1 MNSYLDGRT
10 LPERRFSRF
19 LVFGLV
25 VVLAVGTLTARLFY
39 LQITNGTEFAAIST
53 KQRTVD
59 EPIAAPRGYMY
70 DRNGRLLVKNVPTFA
85 VKVRPADLPDE
96 MRDQV
101 VARLSALLRMDPSE
115 INATIDGNPGS
126 AFDLVRIAQDVDRR
140 TAQLISEAGF
150 ELPGV
155 DVVVEARRQYTDGP
169 LMSQLLGYT
178 GPVSAEQLPDL
189 REQGYQPDDLLG
201 KVGLEA
207 QYETELRGT
216 YGVQTVARDKTGRRT
231 QVLQTVSDAVPG
243 ASLKLTIDT
252 KAQRN
257 AQKALKWAM
266 NKIGMK
272 RGVVIAM
279 NPQTGEILAMVSLPT
294 YDNNKFARGISQTE
308 YKKLLKNKDKPL
320 LNHAIQ
326 AHYAPGSTYK
336 LVTGTGGLADRDI
349 TADTR
354 IMTKPFLTLG
364 ETKFYEW
371 NRRGWGPCDIYC
383 GFGHSSDT
391 YFYQVAGMLGID
403 RLAYWARQ
411 YGFGAP
417 TGVDLPGEV
426 AGIVPDNAWKQ
437 EALGARVFPG
447 ETYQAGIGQG
457 YDAVTPL
464 QLINAYAALANGP
477 VALVS
482 PLVATYPLVTV
493 ALAALV
499 LLPLANGG
507 TLYQPQIVRD
517 IIGPDGTVV
526 RPFEK
531 KVIRKL
537 KVKSGVLRTM
547 REAARSTVTLRHT
560 YNLVDLPIKV
570 AGKSGTAEFGTPDSK
585 GRLPY
590 SSFFVGFTP
599 KDPRNGSFEDHDSRL
614 IVMAFAHD
622 SRTKGN
628 AATEIV
634 KYFFQLHYGIEKDYR
649 LPENLERT
657 NFYSN
662 D

>member
-1 MNSYLDGRT
+1 MNTYLDGRP

-39 LQITNGTEFAAIST
+39 LQITNGTEYAAISNR
-53 KQRTVD
+53 QRTVD
-59 EPIAAPRGYMY
+59 EPIPAPRGYIY
-70 DRNGRLLVKNVPTFA
+70 DRRGRLLVKNVPTFA
-85 VKVRPADLPDE
+85 VKIRPADLPDA

-101 VARLSALLRMDPSE
+101 VTRLSALLRMDPAD

-126 AFDLVRIAQDVDRR
+126 AFDLVRIAQDVDRQ

-155 DVVVEARRQYTDGP
+155 DVAVEARRHYTDGA

-189 REQGYQPDDLLG
+189 REKGYQPDDLLG

-216 YGVQTVARDKTGRRT
+216 YGAETVARDKTGRRT
-231 QVLQTVSDAVPG
+231 HVLQTVRDAVPG
-243 ASLKLTIDT
+243 ASLRLTIDT
-252 KAQRN
+252 RAQKN

-266 NKIGMK
+266 DKIGMT

-294 YDNNKFARGISQTE
+294 YDNNKFARGISQTD

-349 TADTR
+349 TPSTR
-354 IMTKPFLTLG
+354 VMTKGFLTLG
-364 ETKFYEW
+364 DTKFYEW

-391 YFYQVAGMLGID
+391 FFYQVAGMLGID

-426 AGIVPDNAWKQ
+426 EGIVPDNAWKQ
-437 EALGARVFPG
+437 EALGAQVFPG

-464 QLINAYAALANGP
+464 QLINAYAALANG
-477 VALVS
+477 
-482 PLVATYPLVTV
+482 
-493 ALAALV
+493 
-499 LLPLANGG
+499 G
-507 TLYQPQIVRD
+507 TLYQPQIVRE
-517 IIGPDGTVV
+517 IIGPDGAVT
-526 RPFEK
+526 RPFKK
-531 KVIRKL
+531 KVIRKM
-537 KVKSGVLRTM
+537 KVRASVLQTM

-560 YNLVDLPIKV
+560 YNLVDLPIKI
-570 AGKSGTAEFGTPDSK
+570 AGKSGTAEFGTPDSQ

-599 KDPRNGSFEDHDSRL
+599 KDPRNGSFAKHDSRL

-634 KYFFQLHYGIEKDYR
+634 KYFFQLHYGIDKDYR

>member
-1 MNSYLDGRT
+1 MNPFLEGRP
-10 LPERRFSRF
+10 LPQRKFSRF
-19 LVFGLV
+19 LVFGMV
-25 VVLAVGTLTARLFY
+25 IVLAVGTLTARLFY
-39 LQITNGTEFAAIST
+39 LQISNGTEFTAISNR
-53 KQRTVD
+53 QRTVN
-59 EPIAAPRGYMY
+59 EPIPAPRGFMY

-96 MRDQV
+96 VRDEV
-101 VARLSALLRMDPSE
+101 VDRLAALLSMDPSD

-126 AFDLVRIAQDVDRR
+126 AFDLVRVAQDVDRA
-140 TAQLISEAGF
+140 TAQLISEASY
-150 ELPGV
+150 ELPGIEV
-155 DVVVEARRQYTDGP
+155 AVEARRQYTDGP

-178 GPVSAEQLPDL
+178 GPVSAEQLPEL
-189 REQGYQPDDLLG
+189 REKGYQPDDLLG
-201 KVGLEA
+201 QVGLEA
-207 QYETELRGT
+207 QYEAQLRGT
-216 YGVQTVARDKTGRRT
+216 YGVESVARDKTGRRT
-231 QVLQTVSDAVPG
+231 QVLQTVSEPTPG
-243 ASLKLTIDT
+243 DSLTLTIDT

-266 NKIGMK
+266 NRVGMT
-272 RGVVIAM
+272 RGVIIAM

-294 YDNNKFARGISQTE
+294 YDNNKFARGISAKDYE
-308 YKKLLKNKDKPL
+308 KLLKNKDKPL
-320 LNHAIQ
+320 INHAIQ

-336 LVTGTGGLADRDI
+336 LVTGTGGLADREI
-349 TADTR
+349 SEHTR
-354 IMTKPFLTLG
+354 LMTKSYLTLG
-364 ETKFYEW
+364 DTKFYEW
-371 NRRGWGPCDIYC
+371 NRRGWGACDIYC

-391 YFYQVAGMLGID
+391 FFYQVAGMLGSD

-411 YGFGAP
+411 YGFGAL

-426 AGIVPDNAWKQ
+426 EGIVPDNAWKQ
-437 EALGARVFPG
+437 DALGAPMFAG

-464 QLINAYAALANGP
+464 QLINAFAALANG
-477 VALVS
+477 
-482 PLVATYPLVTV
+482 
-493 ALAALV
+493 
-499 LLPLANGG
+499 GK
-507 TLYQPQIVRD
+507 LYQPQIVRE
-517 IIGPDGTVV
+517 ILGPDGEVT
-526 RPFEK
+526 RPFK
-531 KVIRKL
+531 PKLIRKL
-537 KVKSGVLRTM
+537 KVKSSVLRTM
-547 REAARSTVTLRHT
+547 RLAARETVTIRHT
-560 YNLVDLPIKV
+560 YNLVDLPIKI

-622 SRTKGN
+622 SRTRGN

-634 KYFFQLHYGIEKDYR
+634 KYFFQLHYGIKKDYR
-649 LPENLERT
+649 LYENMVRS